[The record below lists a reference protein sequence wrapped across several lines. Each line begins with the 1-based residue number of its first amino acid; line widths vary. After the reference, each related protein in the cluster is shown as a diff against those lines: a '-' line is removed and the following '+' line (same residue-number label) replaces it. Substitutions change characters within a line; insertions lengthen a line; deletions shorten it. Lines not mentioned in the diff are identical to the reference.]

1 MDRAPRLAFE
11 PLVRS
16 LLIGRRKQSHVILPI
31 VLVFSTALLQYMTTR
46 PSPTECKI
54 FCTPASAQ
62 RRSGLCIF
70 FVLLSLVRLVIVSL
84 KKDSWS
90 NYRMKGYMQWF
101 ASYDECC
108 LKNEKDVG
116 SVRYGKRGT

>member
-1 MDRAPRLAFE
+1 MNGLPRLELE
-11 PLVRS
+11 PFVRS

-46 PSPTECKI
+46 PSPTVCKI
-54 FCTPASAQ
+54 FCRPASAQ

-84 KKDSWS
+84 KNDSWS

-116 SVRYGKRGT
+116 SVRYSKRGT